1 VIAMELHKLD
11 EVKVKGK
18 RVLVRV
24 DFNVPLTSDGEVA
37 DDTRINA
44 AIPTIT
50 HLMKNGA
57 KIILV
62 SHLGRPKGQRKPE
75 LSLVPVAKRLANIL
89 RKEVLFVPDVIGEEV
104 EMAVSSLEEGDVL
117 MLENVRFYPE
127 EEKNDPEFARKLA
140 SLGDIFVSDAFSVA
154 HRAHASNVGVAQYLK
169 AYAGFLMIKEIEN
182 LGMLLDPS
190 DELRPYYVIMGGA
203 KVSDKIGVIDN
214 ILDKVDGLFI
224 GGGMVFTFLKA
235 KGYEIGRS
243 LLEEDYIEYA
253 KEVMKK
259 AEETGKKIV
268 LPTDIV
274 VADSIDADTGEVVP
288 VDAIPADK
296 MGLDI
301 GPESIELFKKEL
313 ADGKLVFWNGPMGV
327 FEKDAF
333 AEGTKAIAEYL
344 AQKCEKGEMKVV
356 LGGGDSA
363 AAAHKFGVAD
373 KYTHVSTGGGA
384 SLKFL
389 EGKTL
394 PGIQVLYW

>member
-1 VIAMELHKLD
+1 MITMEILHKID
-11 EVKVKGK
+11 EVKVKGL

-37 DDTRINA
+37 DDTRIKA
-44 AIPTIT
+44 ALPTIKY
-50 HLMKNGA
+50 LMKEGA
-57 KIILV
+57 KVILV

-75 LSLVPVAKRLANIL
+75 YSLVPVAKRLANLL

-104 EMAVSSLEEGDVL
+104 EMAVSSLENGDVL

-127 EEKNDPEFARKLA
+127 EEANDSEFARKLA

-169 AYAGFLMIKEIEN
+169 AYAGFLMVKEIES
-182 LGMLLDPS
+182 LGMLLDPT
-190 DELRPYYVIMGGA
+190 DELRPYYVILGGA

-214 ILDKVDGLFI
+214 LLDKVDGIFV
-224 GGGMVFTFLKA
+224 GGGMAFTFLKA
-235 KGYEIGRS
+235 MGYEIGKS
-243 LLEEDYIEYA
+243 LLESDYISYA
-253 KEVMKK
+253 KNVMQK
-259 AEETGKKIV
+259 AKDEGKKFI
-268 LPTDIV
+268 LPVDVV
-274 VADSIDADTGEVVP
+274 VASSIDDAEGEVVS
-288 VDAIPADK
+288 VENIPSDK
-296 MGLDI
+296 IGLDI

-313 ADGKLVFWNGPMGV
+313 SDASLVFWNGPMGV
-327 FEKDAF
+327 FEKEPF
-333 AEGTKAIAEYL
+333 AAGTREIALYL
-344 AQKCEKGEMKVV
+344 AELCSNGAKVV

-363 AAAHKFGVAD
+363 AAAHKFNVAD

-394 PGIQVLYW
+394 PGIKVLYW

>member
-1 VIAMELHKLD
+1 MIVMKFHKLD
-11 EVKVKGK
+11 EVDVKGL

-24 DFNVPLTSDGEVA
+24 DFNVPLTNDGEVA

-44 AIPTIT
+44 ALPTIKY
-50 HLMKNGA
+50 LMKNGA

-62 SHLGRPKGQRKPE
+62 SHLGRPKGERKAE
-75 LSLVPVAKRLANIL
+75 LSLVPVAKRLANLI

-104 EMAVSSLEEGDVL
+104 EMAVSSLENGDIL
-117 MLENVRFYPE
+117 MLENVRFYAE
-127 EEKNDPEFARKLA
+127 EEKGDPEFARKLA
-140 SLGDIFVSDAFSVA
+140 SLGDVFVSDAFSVA
-154 HRAHASNVGVAQYLK
+154 HRSHASNVGVAQYLK

-182 LGMLLDPS
+182 LSMLLKPDNT
-190 DELRPYYVIMGGA
+190 LRPYYVVMGGA

-235 KGYEIGRS
+235 LGYEVGRS
-243 LLEEDYIEYA
+243 LLEEDYIEYSRNVIDKA
-253 KEVMKK
+253 KEQ
-259 AEETGKKIV
+259 GKKIV

-274 VADSIDADTGEVVP
+274 VADSLDAESGEVVP
-288 VDAIPADK
+288 VESIPADK

-301 GPESIELFKKEL
+301 GPQSIELFKREL
-313 ADGKLVFWNGPMGV
+313 EDGKLVFWNGPMGV
-327 FEKDAF
+327 FEKTLF
-333 AEGTKAIAEYL
+333 EEGTKSLAIFLANMAESGK
-344 AQKCEKGEMKVV
+344 AKVV

-389 EGKTL
+389 EGKVL
-394 PGIQVLYW
+394 PGIKVLYW

>member
-1 VIAMELHKLD
+1 VIAMEIHRVD

-24 DFNVPLTSDGEVA
+24 DFNVPLTSDGDVA

-57 KIILV
+57 KVILV

-235 KGYEIGRS
+235 KGYEIGKS

-253 KEVMKK
+253 KEVMEK
-259 AEETGKKIV
+259 AEKTGKKIV

-296 MGLDI
+296 IGLDI
-301 GPESIELFKKEL
+301 GPKSIELFKKEL

-344 AQKCEKGEMKVV
+344 AERCEKDEMKVV